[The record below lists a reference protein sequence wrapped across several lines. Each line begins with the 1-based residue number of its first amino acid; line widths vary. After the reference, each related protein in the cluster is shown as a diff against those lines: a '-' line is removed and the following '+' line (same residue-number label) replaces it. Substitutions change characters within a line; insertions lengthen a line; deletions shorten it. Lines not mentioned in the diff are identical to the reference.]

1 MEAAMKKK
9 RMVLW
14 TLGILVLMFPF
25 TAFGDLP
32 PIKGDINNNGNITLH
47 DAILALQITA
57 GINAGN
63 QIFSSADVNGDHRI
77 GMADAIYILQC
88 LSASRVAENGG
99 GSGVTCVWDRA
110 LWDNCLWDQ

>member
-9 RMVLW
+9 RMILW
-14 TLGILVLMFPF
+14 TLGLLVLMFPF
-25 TAFGDLP
+25 TAFGDL